1 MAMGILQALKLQEGP
16 IESLAQ
22 LPQQQLI
29 AMSQQGR
36 IPADVLPIIL
46 NEKAQMAQAAANMQA
61 MQQPMPPSV
70 IEQAMAINAQAEAP
84 QMQPQMAPQQAPMD
98 AGVSS
103 LPVDDSM
110 YNMAGGGIVA
120 FQSGGETEGLGD
132 TFFGTEQA
140 QYEYP
145 DTRTRAEKERD
156 YAYEIFARDQEKAQ
170 QKMRD
175 VFSGRVPLDRNLATQ
190 RIGAEAT
197 RALKAQDAARSA
209 AAAAPPPPRPR
220 EEPQAKPP
228 ASGIASIQ
236 KPATKEDQ
244 FTRRKRMLD
253 ALGVTD
259 TTDEELLEVE
269 KNKEKLSDDK
279 FDALRMSIIRAGLGI
294 AAGTSP
300 YALTNVAKG
309 GIEGFDNYEQSIKQI
324 KSEEKEY
331 SKLARDLRKES
342 NALKRS
348 DVDKALA
355 LEHQAELMDIE
366 RDKLKSIRNS
376 AEKPSDFQQKLNA
389 LTGGSKDP
397 EIIKQATRTILGV
410 SKTGELTIE
419 DALKVVQNLPK
430 NLNATP
436 VQLLQQARE
445 MVASQNASGGRST
458 PEDISALLNK
468 YK

>member
-259 TTDEELLEVE
+259 DTDERLLEVE